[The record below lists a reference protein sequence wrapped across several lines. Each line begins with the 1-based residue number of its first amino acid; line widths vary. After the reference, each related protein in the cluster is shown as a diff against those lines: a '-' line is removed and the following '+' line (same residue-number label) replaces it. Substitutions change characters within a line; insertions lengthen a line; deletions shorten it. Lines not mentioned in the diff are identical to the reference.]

1 MPTLRIEARQDAATG
16 LFYLAVHM
24 PAEAEQPYV
33 TTAPRYAS
41 AAAAE
46 QDFVATIAAVANR
59 PRHPMTEGRSGGTPR
74 APEV

>member
-1 MPTLRIEARQDAATG
+1 MPTLRIEAHRDEPTG
-16 LFYLAVHM
+16 LFYLAIHM
-24 PAEAEQPYV
+24 PAEAPAPYV

-59 PRHPMTEGRSGGTPR
+59 PR
-74 APEV
+74 

>member
-1 MPTLRIEARQDAATG
+1 MPTLRIEARQDEATG

-24 PAEAEQPYV
+24 PAEAPEPYV

-59 PRHPMTEGRSGGTPR
+59 PRP
-74 APEV
+74 A

>member
-1 MPTLRIEARQDAATG
+1 MPTLRIEARRDAASG
-16 LFYLAVHM
+16 LFYLAIHV

-59 PRHPMTEGRSGGTPR
+59 PRSAPSPAPAGEGRGGGP
-74 APEV
+74 

>member
-24 PAEAEQPYV
+24 PAEAPEPFV

-46 QDFVATIAAVANR
+46 QDFIAIVSATANR
-59 PRHPMTEGRSGGTPR
+59 PR
-74 APEV
+74 

>member
-1 MPTLRIEARQDAATG
+1 MPTLRIEAHEDPATG

-24 PAEAEQPYV
+24 PAEATEPYV

-46 QDFVATIAAVANR
+46 QDFVATVTAVANR
-59 PRHPMTEGRSGGTPR
+59 PRPPAGGASR
-74 APEV
+74 VG

>member
-1 MPTLRIEARQDAATG
+1 MPTLRIEAHQDAASG

-24 PAEAEQPYV
+24 PAEAPEPYV

-46 QDFVATIAAVANR
+46 QDFVATVAAVANR
-59 PRHPMTEGRSGGTPR
+59 PRPPQSPGG
-74 APEV
+74 